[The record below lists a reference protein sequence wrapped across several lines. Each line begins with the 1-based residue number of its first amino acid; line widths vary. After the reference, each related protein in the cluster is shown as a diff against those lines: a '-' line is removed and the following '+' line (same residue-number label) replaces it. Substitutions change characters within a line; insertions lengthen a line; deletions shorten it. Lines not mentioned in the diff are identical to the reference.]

1 MSMYSWMSKA
11 VLLCGSLS
19 LYSWADVGSEP
30 SVQAWPPD
38 QEFPGAM
45 MLVGVRLRVVQTG

>member
-38 QEFPGAM
+38 QEFPGSM